1 MKKQLNSIKDS
12 IKNAAPVTAQA
23 NKFLP
28 KNCPVT
34 PLGTK
39 KGMYYYIDALGQFR
53 ELRDKDHGR
62 LYLLG
67 LLGPAVDFTTKEY
80 PRRNAEGDVSGW
92 KPEEFGQDLM
102 AECATR
108 GVWEPFER
116 VRGAGCWLDD
126 DDNIVIHSG
135 NQVNIGGHVQ
145 NPGLCGAYVYPSEP
159 PRQKPWEGTA
169 KPKDIEELY
178 ALLKT
183 WAWRRPEIDP
193 MLLLGWIGAA
203 FVGGALKW
211 RPLIWL
217 TGNRG
222 TGKSTLQE
230 VINCIFD
237 NSILSVSDPTPAAIF
252 QKVGFSSLPVAL
264 DEMEPETDNKKV
276 QNIIKLARQAC
287 SGGVILRGSAEGNA
301 SEFKARNCYLFS
313 SILVPALLPQ
323 DRSRIAILDLKEIS
337 GTPPR
342 INRKELS
349 AIGQKIFR
357 RMIDKREDFA
367 INMENLRIEFAKL
380 GFDSRGCDQF
390 GTLIAAA
397 QVILYDDPM
406 TSDDIAEM
414 GEMMKEVIEA
424 EQYDNDSNEV
434 QCLNHLLTST
444 CEAFKDGRK
453 RSIGDWINQAAGLE
467 NTECSTGAITED
479 TKDAA
484 NKVLSTY
491 GLKVA
496 NEYLSGDSMTQCLL
510 VATSHQGLAKVF
522 KETAWAEGVWTQ
534 ALRRL
539 KGAQPYKTRR
549 FGGVAS
555 KCTFIPIQSI
565 IGD

>member
-1 MKKQLNSIKDS
+1 
-12 IKNAAPVTAQA
+12 
-23 NKFLP
+23 
-28 KNCPVT
+28 
-34 PLGTK
+34 
-39 KGMYYYIDALGQFR
+39 
-53 ELRDKDHGR
+53 
-62 LYLLG
+62 
-67 LLGPAVDFTTKEY
+67 
-80 PRRNAEGDVSGW
+80 
-92 KPEEFGQDLM
+92 
-102 AECATR
+102 
-108 GVWEPFER
+108 
-116 VRGAGCWLDD
+116 
-126 DDNIVIHSG
+126 
-135 NQVNIGGHVQ
+135 
-145 NPGLCGAYVYPSEP
+145 
-159 PRQKPWEGTA
+159 
-169 KPKDIEELY
+169 
-178 ALLKT
+178 
-183 WAWRRPEIDP
+183 

-349 AIGQKIFR
+349 VVGQKIFR
-357 RMIDKREDFA
+357 RMIDKREDFT

>member
-12 IKNAAPVTAQA
+12 IKNAAPVTVQK

-28 KNCPVT
+28 KECPVT

-39 KGMYYYIDALGQFR
+39 KGMYYYIDSLGQFR
-53 ELRDKDHGR
+53 ELKDKDHGR

-67 LLGPAVDFTTKEY
+67 LVGQNIDFLTKEY
-80 PRRNAEGDVSGW
+80 TRRNADGVVSGW
-92 KPEEFGQDLM
+92 KPEEFGRDLM
-102 AECATR
+102 AECAAR

-135 NQVNIGGHVQ
+135 DQVNVNGQIQ

-159 PRQKPWEGTA
+159 PRQKPWDTAA
-169 KPKDIEELY
+169 KPSEIDGLY

-193 MLLLGWIGAA
+193 LLLLGWIGAA

-222 TGKSTLQE
+222 TGKSTLQD
-230 VINCIFD
+230 VINCIFN

-337 GTPPR
+337 GTPPK
-342 INRKELS
+342 INRKDLAMVGS
-349 AIGQKIFR
+349 KIFR
-357 RMIDKREDFA
+357 RMIDMRENFK

-397 QVILYDDPM
+397 DVIQHDYPM
-406 TSDDIAEM
+406 TSDDISEI
-414 GEMMKEVIEA
+414 GEKMKEVIAA
-424 EQYDNDSNEV
+424 EQYDNESNEI
-434 QCLNHLLTST
+434 QCLNHLLTSL
-444 CEAFKDGRK
+444 CDSYKDGRK
-453 RSIGDWINQAAGLE
+453 RTIGDWVSQAAGID
-467 NTECSTGAITED
+467 NTESNEGGTD
-479 TKDAA
+479 NA
-484 NKVLSTY
+484 NKVIAAY
-491 GLKVA
+491 GLKVD
-496 NEYLSGDSMTQCLL
+496 NEYLSGDKMTQCLL
-510 VATSHQGLAKVF
+510 VATKHQGLAKIF

-549 FGGVAS
+549 FGGVSS
-555 KCTFIPIQSI
+555 KCTIIPMDSI